1 MAGSLNHGQSNAL
14 RVHLDTRL
22 DALEALLADAV
33 QRRQAELMGR
43 DYGLPHAAAPAWT
56 PMRTGQEAVWPLTQ
70 PEPHSER
77 AGGGRRGGGSA
88 SGHSRRAGGRH
99 AVRERDVAL
108 LERLGFEAAEAE
120 HALGAAE
127 PDPLDATASRVECA
141 VRWLCRRSQH
151 PRDVAQG
158 ESRTKAGSP
167 ARTAVLH
174 GGSLEHAERLQRASG
189 LHSGRTGAG
198 ATLPQLRGEELSGE
212 QPEEREGHHDGHHD
226 GDQDG
231 HQYLSPP
238 AQRHGG
244 APATPPPPAW
254 AAGWAAAA
262 AASSPTSPPAVPSPL
277 PGEERERRR
286 LLAVLSHAP
295 SAEVLA
301 ALQARL
307 LCPPGPAS
315 SAAVAMLGALLPA
328 EDWPGH
334 WTQVLAGPGA

>member
-1 MAGSLNHGQSNAL
+1 MAGSLNHGL

-22 DALEALLADAV
+22 DALESLLSDAV
-33 QRRQAELMGR
+33 QRRQAELMVR

-56 PMRTGQEAVWPLTQ
+56 PMRKGQEAVWPTTQ

-88 SGHSRRAGGRH
+88 SGHSRRAGGRQP
-99 AVRERDVAL
+99 VRERDVAL

-141 VRWLCRRSQH
+141 VRWLCRRSHGQH
-151 PRDVAQG
+151 PWDVAQG

-174 GGSLEHAERLQRASG
+174 GGSLEHAERG

-198 ATLPQLRGEELSGE
+198 ATLPQQRGEELSGE
-212 QPEEREGHHDGHHD
+212 QAEERDGHH
-226 GDQDG
+226 DG

-238 AQRHGG
+238 ARRHGG

-254 AAGWAAAA
+254 AAGWAAAPA
-262 AASSPTSPPAVPSPL
+262 VSPTSPPAVPSP
-277 PGEERERRR
+277 PAGEERERRR
-286 LLAVLSHAP
+286 LLAVLTHAP
-295 SAEVLA
+295 SAEILA

-334 WTQVLAGPGA
+334 WTQVLVVAGPGA